1 MHWPAPMTKDE
12 EPDRTIDWLDTWK
25 EMERLYKKHPEK
37 LRAIGVSNFSE
48 EYLKSLE
55 QCDHRPGSQPDKTT
69 SEFAFSDMISPLIY
83 CSSCHQPELRDFCQK
98 QGIVVTSYSPLGS
111 DRSPLMTE
119 PIVLRLAEK
128 HSVTPATILISL
140 QTSLPNTTVLPKS
153 VTPERI
159 KDNAEVIQL
168 SEDEIKELVTLSD
181 TSPYR
186 ACGPE

>member
-1 MHWPAPMTKDE
+1 
-12 EPDRTIDWLDTWK
+12 
-25 EMERLYKKHPEK
+25 
-37 LRAIGVSNFSE
+37 
-48 EYLKSLE
+48 
-55 QCDHRPGSQPDKTT
+55 
-69 SEFAFSDMISPLIY
+69 
-83 CSSCHQPELRDFCQK
+83 
-98 QGIVVTSYSPLGS
+98 
-111 DRSPLMTE
+111 MTE

>member
-1 MHWPAPMTKDE
+1 MV
-12 EPDRTIDWLDTWK
+12 RTRSDYRLVGHLEGDGKTLQK
-25 EMERLYKKHPEK
+25 ASRKAQSYRSERLF
-37 LRAIGVSNFSE
+37 RRVSQE
-48 EYLKSLE
+48 TLE
-55 QCDHRPGSQPDKTT
+55 QCDHRPGSQLDKTT